1 MAKFSMVETRRSM
14 PETSRPFAARDASP
28 VAHVASSSGLK
39 SAPTHAN
46 RKGEWFSIVE
56 TTHTANCKKKGAVV
70 NPGLEDTDPA
80 LGCKHFGMPF
90 AWAQGKDEPH
100 RQPDLFS

>member
-1 MAKFSMVETRRSM
+1 M

-56 TTHTANCKKKGAVV
+56 TTHMANRKKKGAVV
-70 NPGLEDTDPA
+70 SPGLEDTDPA
-80 LGCKHFGMPF
+80 LGYNNFCVPFGE
-90 AWAQGKDEPH
+90 AHGKDGP
-100 RQPDLFS
+100 RR